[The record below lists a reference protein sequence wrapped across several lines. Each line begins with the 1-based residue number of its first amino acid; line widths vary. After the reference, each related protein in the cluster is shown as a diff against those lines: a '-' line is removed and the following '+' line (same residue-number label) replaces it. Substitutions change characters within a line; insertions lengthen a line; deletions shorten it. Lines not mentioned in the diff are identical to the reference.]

1 MILYVTRGKGVKSPE
16 NVADVLYESPHNPNP
31 YKKEEGKRNRG
42 TERPKFEGY
51 REKPSRYKVA
61 PSGTLGLGDWRM
73 DANETDKVGM
83 QISA

>member
-16 NVADVLYESPHNPNP
+16 NVADVLYESPHNP

-51 REKPSRYKVA
+51 REKPSRYEVA
-61 PSGTLGLGDWRM
+61 PSGTLGRGLRM
-73 DANETDKVGM
+73 DVNETDRVGM